1 MDGKGE
7 DCRVRDKAG
16 AELLGPCGPPLRSS
30 RSFSFAREE
39 QKGGGGDGVGTACV
53 GVRLL
58 LPVFSFF
65 FKLLFL
71 PSFFLSNPPPSP
83 SILLISSWGFFSNLT
98 FHWNFLRSPLP
109 ILQFLP
115 VAIRPCLARSPR
127 GRLTKAPLKSRVI
140 LHFSASHA
148 SQRIRAL

>member
-65 FKLLFL
+65 FQTTFSPLFFSL
-71 PSFFLSNPPPSP
+71 QSP
-83 SILLISSWGFFSNLT
+83 SLTIHPPHLLLRILL
-98 FHWNFLRSPLP
+98 
-109 ILQFLP
+109 
-115 VAIRPCLARSPR
+115 
-127 GRLTKAPLKSRVI
+127 
-140 LHFSASHA
+140 
-148 SQRIRAL
+148 